1 MSLAVTAHKNA
12 RFNAVLKTL
21 AETCPEACE
30 LFKEELLERLEKTA
44 TEIGD
49 EPVPMTQVTAAT
61 PDPLLSAGPWAAL
74 LAASWRLG
82 GFSS

>member
-1 MSLAVTAHKNA
+1 MAVTAHKNA

-21 AETCPEACE
+21 AETAPEACE

-49 EPVPMTQVTAAT
+49 EPVPMTQVSIAT
-61 PDPLLSAGPWAAL
+61 PDPSLPADSGGGF